1 MKSIRT
7 YFLIAD
13 EKEARLLENTGI
25 GKGIHQVSYYS
36 AEDSGVVPAEF
47 SGKRG
52 SARGASGQAHHGF
65 ESETSKRDNARNM
78 FATYLSDVIA
88 KENTA
93 GNYDQLV
100 LCASPQLL
108 GEIRTKLGG
117 SVEVFADLNKNLVKI
132 STDELSKHLTGIV
145 KI

>member
-7 YFLIAD
+7 YILIAD
-13 EKEARLLENTGI
+13 EKEARLLENTGV

-47 SGKRG
+47 AGKRG
-52 SARGASGQAHHGF
+52 SARGASGQARHGF
-65 ESETSKRDNARNM
+65 ESETSKRENARNM
-78 FATYLSDVIA
+78 FATYLADVIA
-88 KENTA
+88 KENSA
-93 GNYDQLV
+93 GSYDQLV

-108 GEIRTKLGG
+108 GEIRTKLEGN
-117 SVEVFADLNKNLVKI
+117 VEVFADLNKNLVKTP
-132 STDELSKHLTGIV
+132 TDELSKHLTDIV